1 MEELVK
7 MVSEQTGIPKEKAEQ
22 AVEIVL
28 DYLRKK
34 LPPGIAKQIDA
45 ALANEELMDNVADRA
60 KDLLGGLGKK

>member
-1 MEELVK
+1 MEELVQ
-7 MVSEQTGIPKEKAEQ
+7 MVSERTGIPKEKAQQ

-28 DYLRKK
+28 DYLREK

-45 ALANEELMDNVADRA
+45 ALANEELTDDVTNRA